1 MVSLMPSIPT
11 INPPSSTFTRV
22 RGRKYDVQELLQV
35 PVEKLSKDEIRKEL
49 KYLQDTM
56 DYRGS
61 RDVKNLQVG
70 RALLTEARRVSA
82 LPPDQR
88 AQAAPTIIAG
98 LNTANQRLPEGY
110 TVVRRV
116 GEVPGVPDLASDNP
130 QDTRAANR
138 PSLVTPWTDWDGSV
152 RRGNQLPS
160 NTTEDAALV
169 RLLKKRI
176 GDWLE
181 KDRPQRQREG
191 EQGAISSSNHC
202 VLFS

>member
-1 MVSLMPSIPT
+1 MPSIP
-11 INPPSSTFTRV
+11 ISNLAPATFTRI
-22 RGRKYDVQELLQV
+22 RGRRYDVQELLQV

-49 KYLQDTM
+49 KYLHDTM

-82 LPPDQR
+82 LPLDQR
-88 AQAAPTIIAG
+88 AQATPIIIAG

-110 TVVRRV
+110 TIVKRV
-116 GEVPGVPDLASDNP
+116 GEVPRVPDLASDNP

-138 PSLVTPWTDWDGSV
+138 PALVAPWTEWDGSV
-152 RRGNQLPS
+152 RRGQQLPS
-160 NTTEDAALV
+160 STKEDAVMV
-169 RLLKKRI
+169 RALKKKI

-181 KDRPQRQREG
+181 KGSKGPS
-191 EQGAISSSNHC
+191 GAATR
-202 VLFS
+202 LT